1 MASEVERSRTL
12 AAPPSAVV
20 GKSRPRVLYAVLVLG
35 LMLILCAPFF
45 VDVIDRTAPQPQA
58 GEVGFAAPLEAP
70 VVLGGEWR
78 LSWIGGGDMP
88 AGTQARVRVP
98 GPWAGM
104 RTEDGRQLPDSGVA
118 RLELVVRGLA
128 PGRYTLHVP
137 MIYGANRVWVNGTL
151 VGSKGAIGADPDATR
166 YELRS
171 HELNI
176 VSDGSPLRLG
186 IDVAAFHHRDTGIVD
201 PPVFGPEEPMRRWIA
216 LEWVKDVIFLASLLL
231 LSANS
236 FIAWL
241 FRRQDRASL
250 FLALAG
256 VSALPGMA
264 ILSYDNL
271 VLLALPGLDF
281 AALLA
286 LQYLGSTFAIMFLL
300 AYTRA
305 LFPGETPARLF
316 WAAEGVAGAFLIA
329 QLASVGSTLAASRI
343 AVLWPAVV
351 GIAFAAMLV
360 IVARAVMRN
369 RDGAVVFLLGIGI
382 FAFFFTNAT
391 IAWSGVVPP
400 EYLLSTASMPLGML
414 MLLFSHFVIIAERWS
429 LAIVNAE
436 RMNDDLRELIEV
448 SSAITS
454 EMRLEALLA
463 RIVEVTSRIL
473 NADRSSL
480 LLYDERKQELWSLV
494 AEGVETREIRF
505 DSRLGLAGEA
515 FTTGQIVN
523 VPDAYQDPRFNR
535 AIDLA
540 TGYKTGSILTMPVT
554 ARDGRKL
561 GVMQALNRRDG
572 APFSEADEQRMAAFA
587 AQAAIAIDNATL
599 FAEVV
604 ASRNYNESILRSM
617 SAGVVTLDRDAE
629 AAKLNLAAERILG
642 YDGVDGAHARTM
654 LARSNRRLMAEIEAV
669 AKTGEPKL
677 LLDVDVR
684 TGRGD
689 TISCNINIVPLLS
702 DHGRVGTLM
711 LIEDI
716 SEGKRL
722 QGAMRRFM
730 TQKVVDQVLER
741 GDELLFG
748 TACEASILF
757 ADIRNFTSMAEALSP
772 RETVNMLNEAFTDFF
787 EAVSAADGVL
797 DKFIGDAMMAVY
809 GAPISTGRDARN
821 AVESGVQMLRMLAEL
836 NQRREARGLPSL
848 RLGIGIATGEVV
860 AGTIGSPKRMD
871 YTVIGDS
878 VNLAARL
885 QDLTKSYGVEM
896 LVDEAT
902 AAAVA
907 GTQTLRELDLIMVR
921 GRQRPAKLFQVIPAN
936 GDMRALLEAY
946 AKGRERFTARDWQ
959 GAAAAFEQALAQDPD
974 DQPSR
979 LMLERTQALAA
990 RPPAADWDGV
1000 WRAGEAYPLKA
1011 AE

>member
-1 MASEVERSRTL
+1 MRSR
-12 AAPPSAVV
+12 S
-20 GKSRPRVLYAVLVLG
+20 RVLYAVLVLG
-35 LMLILCAPFF
+35 LMLVLCAPFF
-45 VDVIDRTAPQPQA
+45 VDVIDRTAPKPRG
-58 GEVGFAAPLEAP
+58 GEVSYPAPLEAP
-70 VVLGGEWR
+70 VLLGGEWR
-78 LSWIGGGDMP
+78 VTWIGGNEAVP
-88 AGTQARVRVP
+88 AGAQATVRVP
-98 GPWAGM
+98 GPWAGA
-104 RTEDGRQLPDSGVA
+104 RTSDGQRLPDSGVA
-118 RLELVVRGLA
+118 GLGLTLRGLA

-137 MIYGANRVWVNGTL
+137 MIYGANRVWLNGRL
-151 VGSKGAIGADPDATR
+151 AGSKGMIGADAAATH
-166 YELRS
+166 YQLRS
-171 HELNI
+171 HELTV
-176 VSDGSPLRLG
+176 VSDGSPLELR
-186 IDVAAFHHRDTGIVD
+186 IDIASFHHRDTGIVD

-216 LEWVKDVIFLASLLL
+216 LEWVKDVIFLTSLLL
-231 LSANS
+231 LAANS

-241 FRRQDRASL
+241 FRRHDRASL
-250 FLALAG
+250 FLAMAA

-271 VLLALPGLDF
+271 VLLALPGLPF

-286 LQYLGSTFAIMFLL
+286 LQYLGSTLAIMFLL

-305 LFPGETPARLF
+305 LFPGETPAKLF
-316 WAAEGVAGAFLIA
+316 WGGEAVAGAFLLA
-329 QLASVGSTLAASRI
+329 QLVSVGSTLAASRI
-343 AVLWPAVV
+343 AMFWPIVV
-351 GIAFAAMLV
+351 GLAFAAMLA
-360 IVARAVMRN
+360 IVARAVIRN

-382 FAFFFTNAT
+382 FAFFFLNAA
-391 IAWSGVVPP
+391 ISWSGVVPP
-400 EYLLSTASMPLGML
+400 EYLLSTASLPLGML
-414 MLLFSHFVIIAERWS
+414 MLLFSHFVIVAERWS

-436 RMNDDLRELIEV
+436 QMNEDLRELIEV

-480 LLYDERKQELWSLV
+480 LLYDEKKGELWSLV

-515 FTTGQIVN
+515 FTTGEVVN

-535 AIDLA
+535 TIDLA

-572 APFSEADEQRMAAFA
+572 APFSESDEQRMAAFA
-587 AQAAIAIDNATL
+587 SQAAIAIDNATL

-629 AAKLNLAAERILG
+629 AAKLNMAAERILH
-642 YDGVDGAHARTM
+642 YDGVDGAHAKSM

-677 LLDVDVR
+677 LLDVDVK

-689 TISCNINIVPLLS
+689 TISANINIVPLLS

-730 TQKVVDQVLER
+730 TQKVVDQVLQR

-809 GAPISTGRDARN
+809 GAPISTGRDPQN
-821 AVESGVQMLRMLAEL
+821 AVESGVQMLHMLGEL
-836 NQRREARGLPSL
+836 NVRREARGLPAL

-907 GTQTLRELDLIMVR
+907 KSQTLRELDLILVR

-936 GDMRALLEAY
+936 GDVRALLEAY
-946 AKGRERFTARDWQ
+946 AKGRERFAARDWA
-959 GAAAAFEQALAQDPD
+959 GAAAAFEQALSHDPD

-979 LMLERTQALAA
+979 LMLERTRALAA
-990 RPPAADWDGV
+990 RPPAEDWDGV
-1000 WRAGEAYPLKA
+1000 WRSGEAYPLKA
-1011 AE
+1011 ANR